1 MDGQQHRPK
10 VLGLEAEDMPGQ
22 LDLGAQS
29 GSPERGSDGEIAAP
43 SVVAEVAHVE
53 CEAVHLDTVESLEA
67 ALRAAPPTTIGASML
82 KEFDEGL
89 ASAD

>member
-1 MDGQQHRPK
+1 MSDATNPAIGTG
-10 VLGLEAEDMPGQ
+10 GLDEAGAIAIVDVRATLPGIV
-22 LDLGAQS
+22 G
-29 GSPERGSDGEIAAP
+29 R
-43 SVVAEVAHVE
+43 SVVDH
-53 CEAVHLDTVESLEA
+53 HHMLTLHMDRDTVESLAA